1 MSIKILKNKKTIMKE
16 QRQIIKTKE
25 SLKHFRNKTNI
36 SDMTFNDK
44 KFPQTKKKP
53 RINKK

>member
-1 MSIKILKNKKTIMKE
+1 MSTKILKNKKTIMKE
-16 QRQIIKTKE
+16 QRRIIKTKE

-44 KFPQTKKKP
+44 KFPQKKKN
-53 RINKK
+53 RIKNKT